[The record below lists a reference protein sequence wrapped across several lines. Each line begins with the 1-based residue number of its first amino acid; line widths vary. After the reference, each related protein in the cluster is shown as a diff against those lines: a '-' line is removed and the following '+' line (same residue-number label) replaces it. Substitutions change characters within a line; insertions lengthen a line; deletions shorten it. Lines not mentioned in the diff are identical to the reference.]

1 MISISDKDTRLS
13 KQCFA
18 YIDKRLSIIE
28 EDEEVSSSPFK
39 GVTYPDVLF
48 PIFNMQVSVIQ
59 AEYLDDIHVDVNVD
73 ELFSN
78 KDEKLRDTINQEPR
92 PAMQAPPKVPKVLF
106 SAFAQ
111 EKKDM
116 NDSHK
121 NKDEPGIDEDVNIIP
136 EDMPDIAEMT
146 DFSLS
151 DEAKEAREAM
161 QNDIPDDF
169 HEGIP
174 EDVMSSIPDFHD
186 DVPDDMQEN
195 TDGMPDINEIR
206 ELVSD
211 IKVSSLSDEI
221 ADLITNEVDNSDNTS
236 F

>member
-1 MISISDKDTRLS
+1 
-13 KQCFA
+13 
-18 YIDKRLSIIE
+18 
-28 EDEEVSSSPFK
+28 
-39 GVTYPDVLF
+39 
-48 PIFNMQVSVIQ
+48 
-59 AEYLDDIHVDVNVD
+59 
-73 ELFSN
+73 
-78 KDEKLRDTINQEPR
+78 
-92 PAMQAPPKVPKVLF
+92 
-106 SAFAQ
+106 
-111 EKKDM
+111 M